1 MESQTKLSKESE
13 FAPNITDIDMN
24 ELMARVRNHVLSK
37 RIRVKEFFQ
46 DMDPLNSGLITKSQF
61 IRCIASFG
69 LSNLGQFPIS
79 KAQTEALC
87 LQYKCAS
94 DPIKIN
100 WKNFE
105 TDLESG
111 VLKYTLKNSYDR
123 LNFLFNFRFSVYA
136 TGA

>member
-1 MESQTKLSKESE
+1 LSKESE
-13 FAPNITDIDMN
+13 FALNLTDIDMN
-24 ELMARVRNHVLSK
+24 ELVARVRSHVLSK

-69 LSNLGQFPIS
+69 LSSLGQFPIT

-87 LQYKCAS
+87 LQYKSAS
-94 DPIKIN
+94 DPLKVN
-100 WKNFE
+100 WKKFE

-111 VLKYTLKNSYDR
+111 KLPVKN
-123 LNFLFNFRFSVYA
+123 
-136 TGA
+136 